1 MAVRCSYSAD
11 FNEVNKVGQLK
22 GFEPLHLNIYMK
34 KHVNGT
40 SNMFETN

>member
-1 MAVRCSYSAD
+1 MAVKYSYSAD

-22 GFEPLHLNIYMK
+22 GFEPPDLNICMK